1 MKNDMRGL
9 NDGVGCFKGSLAH
22 LNGGDH
28 TSGCCPD
35 ILITE
40 TKYQLAKQKS

>member
-9 NDGVGCFKGSLAH
+9 NDGLGCFKGSLAH

-28 TSGCCPD
+28 TSDCCPD
-35 ILITE
+35 ILI
-40 TKYQLAKQKS
+40 AKNKISIG